1 MEFKTLVYQFI
12 YLATGCL
19 STILTQYLFYAG
31 AAEKKTYLTVLAQ
44 YFAMTLSIF
53 IPINDSSKKA
63 KVSFFAKPAHIKK
76 NIIIISLID
85 IFANVIS
92 TFGMFLIGSGIYQV
106 IHSAIVVFTAILS
119 RVFLNKKFTI
129 QQWLSLI
136 VITSG
141 LSLSA
146 IGGSSNATGVM
157 GTIGISI
164 TIFGTICYAVI
175 YVLNERILK
184 DEDGPTATQHSV
196 WVGTCSATIT
206 FVYISFFVFP
216 KLDMKK
222 SMMNAPLYPNSPVIN
237 IILAYVS
244 LVLSHFLH
252 SYTYFVLLGKR
263 VLLQLVLLTLFV
275 PYLSFSLVLLFT
287 VVMMSVN
294 VSLVQ
299 RLLLVSLSL
308 LVFYYIQSSLPK
320 HKKNNSRPKRNKF
333 N

>member
-19 STILTQYLFYAG
+19 STMITQYLFYAG

-44 YFAMTLSIF
+44 YFAMTLSVF
-53 IPINDSSKKA
+53 IPVNDNSKKA

-119 RVFLNKKFTI
+119 RIFLNKKFTI
-129 QQWLSLI
+129 QQWFSLI

-146 IGGSSNATGVM
+146 IGGRSNATGVM
-157 GTIGISI
+157 GTIGIAI
-164 TIFGTICYAVI
+164 TIFGTICYAII

-184 DEDGPTATQHSV
+184 HEDGPTATQHSV
-196 WVGTCSATIT
+196 WVGTCSASIT
-206 FVYISFFVFP
+206 FVYILFFVFP
-216 KLDMKK
+216 KLDMRK
-222 SMMNAPLYPNSPVIN
+222 SMMNAPLYPNSPMIN

-252 SYTYFVLLGKR
+252 SYTYFVLLGKSGAVTTGVINSIR
-263 VLLQLVLLTLFV
+263 AVSVFF
-275 PYLSFSLVLLFT
+275 LSSALYCRDDVSQCFT
-287 VVMMSVN
+287 
-294 VSLVQ
+294 
-299 RLLLVSLSL
+299 
-308 LVFYYIQSSLPK
+308 
-320 HKKNNSRPKRNKF
+320 RPKVASCVVVVVGILLYSVFSSKAQQQQQHKNK
-333 N
+333 NKE